1 MFLIF
6 ALLSS
11 WNSQYYTWPLFASS
25 FCGKHGLPKE
35 VLFVSLLFLLHLFFL
50 EVLAA
55 IIYEQGGQTRENVDL
70 EVSVRQKEGDW
81 KEALLL
87 LTPKLDGEH
96 IYELGDIKR

>member
-1 MFLIF
+1 M
-6 ALLSS
+6 
-11 WNSQYYTWPLFASS
+11 
-25 FCGKHGLPKE
+25 GLPKE
-35 VLFVSLLFLLHLFFL
+35 VLFVSLLFLLHFFFL

-55 IIYEQGGQTRENVDL
+55 IIYEQGGPRENVAL
-70 EVSVRQKEGDW
+70 KVGVRQKEGDW